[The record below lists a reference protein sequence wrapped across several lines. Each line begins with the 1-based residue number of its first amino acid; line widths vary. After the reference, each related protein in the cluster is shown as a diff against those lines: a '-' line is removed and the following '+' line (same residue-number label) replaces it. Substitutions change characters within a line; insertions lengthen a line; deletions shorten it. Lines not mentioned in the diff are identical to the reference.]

1 MASGDKV
8 NDRFILLVDRSHPGD
23 FNMALDFSMAN
34 MVGSGMLPPCVR
46 VYGWSRA
53 TLSIGRVQG
62 LSGLNSDFIVENR
75 IPVVRRPT
83 GGRAVLHDD
92 EITYAFAL
100 RRNIDWVKRGTLQTY
115 KVIASILLSTLKR
128 LGVVGADLERLRNR
142 GNLQACYGAPSL
154 YEISVD
160 GRKLVGSAQYR
171 GEHHVLQHGSIPYT
185 LDLETYSRCF
195 KNPTAEKRVLKERVI
210 TLSEVLHGRP
220 SLANFAEALKES
232 IEEVLGVHVDVVDSL
247 PDELRRRAE
256 ALREHFAVSLESGR
270 DTTSG

>member
-8 NDRFILLVDRSHPGD
+8 SDCFILLVDKSHPGD

-34 MVGSGMLPPCVR
+34 MVGSGILPPCVR
-46 VYGWSRA
+46 LYGWSRT
-53 TLSIGRVQG
+53 TLSIGRVQR
-62 LSGLNSDFIVENR
+62 LSRLNGDFIVENQ

-100 RRNIDWVKRGTLQTY
+100 RRSIDWVKRGTIQTY

-128 LGVVGADLERLRNR
+128 LGVVGADLERSRSR
-142 GNLQACYGAPSL
+142 ENLQACYGAPSL

-160 GRKLVGSAQYR
+160 RRKLVGSAQYR

-185 LDLETYSRCF
+185 LDLETYSHCF
-195 KNPTAEKRVLKERVI
+195 KDPTVEKLVLEERVI
-210 TLSEVLHGRP
+210 TLSEILHERP
-220 SLANFAEALKES
+220 SLTNFAEALKKS
-232 IEEVLGVHVDVVDSL
+232 IKEVLGVHVEVVASL
-247 PDELRRRAE
+247 PDELSKRAE
-256 ALREHFAVSLESGR
+256 VLRERFAISLESGR
-270 DTTSG
+270 DIASG